1 LRKHFAAVALSLFLV
16 GSLYGTST
24 PAQPDD
30 RMKADVLLIVA
41 HPDDETGV
49 SAYLAK
55 LLDGGKRVA
64 AVYLTRG
71 DAGHNNMGS
80 ERARSLGLVRETE
93 LRRSMTAIGV
103 ENVWFLNC
111 PDTPSQNVLRSLA
124 DWHHGA
130 ALEDVVRIVRLTRPE
145 VVFTWLPAFRIG
157 ENHGDHQAAGVLA
170 TEAFDISGDPAIFP
184 AQLAGPVAV
193 NEMLLEGLHPWQIQ
207 KLYYFSDAADDKQFK
222 GTGPS
227 LPVNEVSTV
236 RHLPYWRVAFDAFA
250 YHLTQYRDYIQKMQ
264 AMNEQELNKKAESDW
279 AQPIQLIFGK
289 SAVKASPT
297 GDPFEGTSK
306 DAIPFVRNVPESPSQ
321 PPDALAELAGP
332 WGFYEVFGP
341 EHGLHL
347 PHLSVQEISIP
358 KGSTLTIPLTLH
370 NVNADPKTFT
380 VSITAPAGWATE
392 SGAGEYSIGSHTSAA
407 VTLRL
412 TAPATDAGTLQE
424 IVCRINVPGQT
435 PTEIKLQVKLQAG
448 GLPQ

>member
-1 LRKHFAAVALSLFLV
+1 MRKHFAAVALFLFLV

-55 LLDGGKRVA
+55 LIDAGKRVA

-170 TEAFDISGDPAIFP
+170 TEAFDMSGDPAIFP

-222 GTGPS
+222 GMGPS
-227 LPVNEVSTV
+227 LPVNEVSSV

-264 AMNEQELNKKAESDW
+264 AMNEQQLNKKAESDW

-289 SAVKASPT
+289 SAVKASPN

-306 DAIPFVRNVPESPSQ
+306 DSIPFVRNVPEAPSH
-321 PPDALAELAGP
+321 PDDALAELAGP

-358 KGSTLTIPLTLH
+358 KGSTLTIPLALRNTSG
-370 NVNADPKTFT
+370 DPKTFT

-407 VTLRL
+407 VTLHL
-412 TAPATDAGTLQE
+412 TSPATDVSALQE
-424 IVCRINVPGQT
+424 IVCHINAPGQT

>member
-1 LRKHFAAVALSLFLV
+1 LRKHFAAVALLLFSA
-16 GSLYGTST
+16 GSLRASST
-24 PAQPDD
+24 LAQPDP
-30 RMKADVLLIVA
+30 RLKADVLLVVA

-55 LLDGGKRVA
+55 LIDGGKRVA

-93 LRRSMTAIGV
+93 LRRSLAAIGV

-145 VVFTWLPAFRIG
+145 VVLTWLPAFRIG

-170 TEAFDISGDPAIFP
+170 TEAFDMSGNPAVFP

-193 NEMLLEGLHPWQIQ
+193 NEMLLEGLQPWQTQ
-207 KLYYFSDAADDKQFK
+207 KIYYFSDAADQNQFK
-222 GTGPS
+222 GAGPALS
-227 LPVNEVSTV
+227 VADVSPA
-236 RHLPYWRVAFDAFA
+236 RHLPYWRVAFDAFG
-250 YHLTQYRDYIQKMQ
+250 YHLTQYRDYIEKMK
-264 AMNEQELNKKAESDW
+264 AMNEQQFNKEAESDW

-289 SAVKASPT
+289 SAVKTSPAA
-297 GDPFEGTSK
+297 DPFEGTSRES
-306 DAIPFVRNVPESPSQ
+306 IPFLRNVPLPLQSSS
-321 PPDALAELAGP
+321 AIAELAGP
-332 WGFYEVFGP
+332 WGFYEVFQP
-341 EHGLHL
+341 EHGLHVPSL
-347 PHLSVQEISIP
+347 NVPEISIP

-370 NVNADPKTFT
+370 NTSAEARTFT
-380 VSITAPAGWATE
+380 LSITAPTGWTTE
-392 SGAGEYSIGSHTSAA
+392 SGAGEYSAGAHTSAGLT
-407 VTLRL
+407 VRL
-412 TAPATDAGTLQE
+412 TAPSNDVSGPQE
-424 IVCRINVPGQT
+424 IVCHINAPGEHAS
-435 PTEIKLQVKLQAG
+435 EIKLHVKLQAG